1 MSWKFFI
8 ETTTIFFSLYG
19 IRALISNEPSI
30 QVITMPSS
38 SDQTPNFNLN
48 TQLPS
53 AVNKPLIALN
63 ITTQINEKL
72 TPSTF
77 SQWCAQ
83 FEALIIGYD
92 LLNYVEGTIRC
103 PSSTATP
110 TDELHKTHWVR

>member
-8 ETTTIFFSLYG
+8 ETTKIFFSLYC

-103 PSSTATP
+103 PSSAATP

>member
-1 MSWKFFI
+1 MSS
-8 ETTTIFFSLYG
+8 FSNQ
-19 IRALISNEPSI
+19 I
-30 QVITMPSS
+30 
-38 SDQTPNFNLN
+38 PNFNLN
-48 TQLPS
+48 TQPPS
-53 AVNKPLIALN
+53 VANKPLIALN

-103 PSSTATP
+103 PYSAATP